1 MDRSHRCKVTN
12 IMILL
17 PTFLNY
23 HHDEITNITVAY
35 DITLNGS
42 LDMDNITWKILNL
55 LNQNPCDK
63 RILDR
68 PLRKIETAKEKSCI
82 CKKAYDGHVQSYGGP
97 LKMIAQFP
105 KDSGKFDGELI
116 LEKFTAPSR
125 KNILTKTTQNSSKAH
140 FWLKARIA
148 LIMIINSSPTGTLKR
163 SFSHIKE

>member
-1 MDRSHRCKVTN
+1 MGRSHRCKVTN

-17 PTFLNY
+17 PTSLNY

-55 LNQNPCDK
+55 SNQNPCDK

-82 CKKAYDGHVQSYGGP
+82 CKKAYDGHV
-97 LKMIAQFP
+97 
-105 KDSGKFDGELI
+105 
-116 LEKFTAPSR
+116 
-125 KNILTKTTQNSSKAH
+125 
-140 FWLKARIA
+140 
-148 LIMIINSSPTGTLKR
+148 
-163 SFSHIKE
+163 